1 MRLLITA
8 VENFVLFG
16 TLIALAGFALAWA
29 VRAHA
34 ARTSREIRPD
44 RVARVYTLAL
54 IVPPVAAAW
63 LVSGALLPESWL
75 GEAAF
80 DAAHPAPLH
89 ELHLLSDLTA
99 SLEPALAYAAILFVF
114 AAALFAAWSSLR
126 GYTRVGRVIRR
137 LEMNATQPAAGQ
149 VALVERVAASRG
161 LQVGLVMSDYPLS
174 FVWGF
179 GRSKLVLSSG
189 LLNTLTSEELAG
201 VLEHE
206 AAHHARRDNL
216 FKLALTMCSYAS
228 LAFPLSR
235 LIFKWRAAEVEMICD
250 EVAVARTS
258 SPLDV
263 ASALVKLRRQTL
275 VPSAYAPNGAAA
287 AVSSSFAPDDVP
299 SFERRV
305 RRVIAFA
312 DAMPNPAHAARLS
325 RTRKDAPFVAAVLL
339 TGALFALALFAPLAL
354 HTAAESVIHIIK

>member
-1 MRLLITA
+1 M
-8 VENFVLFG
+8 LFG
-16 TLIALAGFALAWA
+16 TLLALAGFALAWA
-29 VRAHA
+29 VRSLA

-44 RVARVYTLAL
+44 RLARVYTLAL
-54 IVPPVAAAW
+54 TAPPVAAAW
-63 LVSGALLPESWL
+63 LVAGALLPETWL

-126 GYTRVGRVIRR
+126 GYMRVGRVIRR
-137 LEMNATQPAAGQ
+137 LEMNAAQPAAGQ
-149 VALVERVAASRG
+149 VALVERIAASRG
-161 LQVGLVMSDYPLS
+161 LHVGLVMSDYPLS
-174 FVWGF
+174 FIWGF
-179 GRSKLVLSSG
+179 GRSRLVLSSG
-189 LLNTLTSEELAG
+189 LLNSLSPEELAG

-235 LIFKWRAAEVEMICD
+235 LIFKWRSAEVEMICD

-275 VPSAYAPNGAAA
+275 LPSPYASNGA

-312 DAMPNPAHAARLS
+312 VSMPDPAHAAQLS
-325 RTRKDAPFVAAVLL
+325 QTPKGAAFVAASLM
-339 TGALFALALFAPLAL
+339 TGTLFALALFAPLAL

>member
-1 MRLLITA
+1 VRLLITA
-8 VENFVLFG
+8 IENFVLFG
-16 TLIALAGFALAWA
+16 TLLALAGFAAAWV
-29 VRAHA
+29 VRAMA
-34 ARTSREIRPD
+34 ARTSREIRPE
-44 RVARVYTLAL
+44 RLARVYTLAL
-54 IVPPVAAAW
+54 FAPPVAAAR
-63 LVSGALLPESWL
+63 LVAGALLPETWL

-89 ELHLLSDLTA
+89 ELHLLSDLTVA
-99 SLEPALAYAAILFVF
+99 LEPALAYATILFVI

-126 GYTRVGRVIRR
+126 GYVRIGRVIRR
-137 LEMNATQPAAGQ
+137 LEMNAAQPAAGQ
-149 VALVERVAASRG
+149 VALVERIAGSHS
-161 LQVGLVMSDYPLS
+161 LHVGLVMSDYPLS

-179 GRSKLVLSSG
+179 KRSRLVLSSG
-189 LLNTLTSEELAG
+189 LLNALSPEELAG

-235 LIFKWRAAEVEMICD
+235 LIFKWRSTEVEMICD

-275 VPSAYAPNGAAA
+275 VPSPYASNGA

-305 RRVIAFA
+305 RRVIGFA
-312 DAMPNPAHAARLS
+312 DSMPDPVHAARLS
-325 RTRKDAPFVAAVLL
+325 QTRKGAAFVTASLMAV
-339 TGALFALALFAPLAL
+339 TLFALPLFAPLAL

>member
-1 MRLLITA
+1 MRLLITGI
-8 VENFVLFG
+8 ENFVLFG
-16 TLIALAGFALAWA
+16 TLLALAGFALAWA
-29 VRAHA
+29 VRSLA
-34 ARTSREIRPD
+34 ARTSREIRPE
-44 RVARVYTLAL
+44 RLTRVYTLAL
-54 IVPPVAAAW
+54 TIPPVAAAW
-63 LVSGALLPESWL
+63 LVAGALLPKSWL

-80 DAAHPAPLH
+80 DAAHAAPLH

-99 SLEPALAYAAILFVF
+99 SLEPALAYAAIMFVF

-126 GYTRVGRVIRR
+126 GYARVGKVVRR

-149 VALVERVAASRG
+149 VALVKRIAASRG
-161 LQVGLVMSDYPLS
+161 LHVGLVMSDYPLS

-179 GRSKLVLSSG
+179 GRSRLVLSSG
-189 LLNTLTSEELAG
+189 LLNALSPEELAG

-228 LAFPLSR
+228 LSFPLSR
-235 LIFKWRAAEVEMICD
+235 LIFKWRSVEVEMICD

-275 VPSAYAPNGAAA
+275 VPSPYASNGAAI
-287 AVSSSFAPDDVP
+287 SSSFAPDDMP

-312 DAMPNPAHAARLS
+312 DSMPDPAHAARLS
-325 RTRKDAPFVAAVLL
+325 QTPKGAAFVAASLMMG
-339 TGALFALALFAPLAL
+339 TLFALALFAPLAL
-354 HTAAESVIHIIK
+354 HRAAESVIHIIK

>member
-8 VENFVLFG
+8 IENFVLFG
-16 TLIALAGFALAWA
+16 TLLALAGFALAWA
-29 VRAHA
+29 VRSLA

-44 RVARVYTLAL
+44 RLARVYTLAL
-54 IVPPVAAAW
+54 TAPPVAAAW
-63 LVSGALLPESWL
+63 LVAGALLPETWL

-126 GYTRVGRVIRR
+126 GYMRVGRVIRR
-137 LEMNATQPAAGQ
+137 LEMNAAQPAAGQ
-149 VALVERVAASRG
+149 VALVERIAASRG
-161 LQVGLVMSDYPLS
+161 LHVGLVMSDYPLS
-174 FVWGF
+174 FIWGF
-179 GRSKLVLSSG
+179 GRSRLVLSSG
-189 LLNTLTSEELAG
+189 LLNSLSPEELAG

-235 LIFKWRAAEVEMICD
+235 LIFKWRSAEVEMICD

-275 VPSAYAPNGAAA
+275 LPSPYASNGA

-312 DAMPNPAHAARLS
+312 DSMPDPAHAAQLS
-325 RTRKDAPFVAAVLL
+325 QTPKGAAFVAASLM
-339 TGALFALALFAPLAL
+339 TGTLFALALFAPLAL

>member
-1 MRLLITA
+1 LLITA
-8 VENFVLFG
+8 IENFVLFG
-16 TLIALAGFALAWA
+16 TLLALAGFALAWA
-29 VRAHA
+29 VRSFA
-34 ARTSREIRPD
+34 ARTSRDLRPD
-44 RVARVYTLAL
+44 RLARVYTLAL
-54 IVPPVAAAW
+54 TVPPVVAAW
-63 LVSGALLPESWL
+63 LVAGALLPETWL

-80 DAAHPAPLH
+80 DAAHPTPLH

-126 GYTRVGRVIRR
+126 GYVRVGRVVRR
-137 LEMNATQPAAGQ
+137 LEMNAAQPEAAQ
-149 VALVERVAASRG
+149 VALVERIAASRG
-161 LQVGLVMSDYPLS
+161 LHVGLVMSDYPLS

-179 GRSKLVLSSG
+179 GRSRLVLSSG
-189 LLNTLTSEELAG
+189 LLNALSPEELAG

-235 LIFKWRAAEVEMICD
+235 LIFKWRSAEVEMICD

-275 VPSAYAPNGAAA
+275 VVPSPYASNGA
-287 AVSSSFAPDDVP
+287 AVSSSFAPDDTP

-312 DAMPNPAHAARLS
+312 DSMPDPAHAARLS
-325 RTRKDAPFVAAVLL
+325 QTPKGAAFVAASLM